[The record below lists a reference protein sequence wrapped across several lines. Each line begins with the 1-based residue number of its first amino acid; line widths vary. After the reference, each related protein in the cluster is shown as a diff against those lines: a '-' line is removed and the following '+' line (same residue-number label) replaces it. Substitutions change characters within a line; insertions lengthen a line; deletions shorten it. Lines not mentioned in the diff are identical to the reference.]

1 MKESTNEAK
10 GMAKVS
16 KQLCEKDIFNNC
28 YLVSIL
34 DVVGNQAGYCFSME
48 IFMKESLK
56 MMNFMVKV
64 RI

>member
-34 DVVGNQAGYCFSME
+34 DVVGN
-48 IFMKESLK
+48 
-56 MMNFMVKV
+56 
-64 RI
+64 